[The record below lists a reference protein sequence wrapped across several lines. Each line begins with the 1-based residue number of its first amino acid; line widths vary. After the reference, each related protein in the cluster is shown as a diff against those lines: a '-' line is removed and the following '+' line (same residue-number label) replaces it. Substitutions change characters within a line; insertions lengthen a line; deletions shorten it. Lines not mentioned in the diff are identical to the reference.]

1 MRFGRLTAYLLAL
14 PLALALNPAIAQTL
28 TATHQFGGP
37 LYEGDQNVPVTISGF
52 TISGEC
58 SEIGLNLVTGNS
70 SDFSV
75 SSESLGQPC
84 DSTRTEARFVFTFKD
99 VPGGQNSKTLVHELY
114 SVDKT
119 DSTKTTRGRFTLT
132 ITNGLRPQKVSL
144 NRPISGGGTDPKK
157 GIELQE
163 GSAPVTI
170 EVWLTHPPPDENR
183 GARVDFTSNGQALW
197 GGTSRGGVSAAR
209 YFTKDNYAD
218 RQTITLRPDPDDNS
232 DDWKG
237 HVDVDPALYYYLP
250 IIRIPVTVID
260 RTAVPVFDSNS
271 LTLIEGGPAKSYTV
285 KLDREPVA
293 DVTLVTK
300 AHTHLRFKGP
310 DDSAFGEQATV
321 TFTTG
326 ANGTWKT
333 PQTVEVKHILD
344 SNGNNESGQIDLERG
359 SGTQDWQLQDGN
371 LSVTLTD
378 AGNAPIFSRDSVPVI
393 EGGAAETYTV
403 KLERD
408 PGRTIVLAAE
418 VPSAHR
424 QSVKVQAP
432 GGQAGTRA
440 ELTFT
445 SGDSGTWQ
453 TPQTI
458 TVTAVSDEN
467 LVDETVTLTHSVS
480 SSLNWPAGVKH
491 SVEVQVSDRGGGQVE
506 LSEGTTMNVWEGQDA
521 ETYTVK
527 LSRPP
532 TDEVTITIASS
543 DTSKVTV
550 SPTTLTFDA
559 INYDQA
565 QTVSL
570 SSPAGSVTEGDGAAI
585 THAVAGYGAT
595 TDGPKITVLLVD
607 TTLTETLNLQ
617 FSNSRFSYEEGTG
630 GSFGIP
636 NPAKVEVT
644 LQGSNGYTG
653 FLPAVSFRVCFQDE
667 DGDGRASVFRKDIA
681 TLSHGE
687 KCVDDSLDR
696 LRSAASVKTT
706 VEVFKLLGDSAD
718 EKFEKVIV
726 TLQADPDNPL
736 PAMVTI
742 PEAGKTADF
751 IVEDAQLT
759 KVKFTRTDAGSIQEG
774 GSDKATFEFATQG
787 RSLYAGEEIRVP
799 LKIGGDGITGDDY
812 AVTVVSGGAL
822 STTAPYSASAPALV
836 IKGSGNTFQDVNRKS
851 QKIVF
856 EVAALA
862 DGAAEGGS
870 ETMTVGHTAPVSNLN
885 TDGVRFE
892 TGATELAS
900 DSQNNVAVEIIEHPT
915 VSIAAAGD
923 VTEGSDA
930 VFNLTVAPAP
940 GTGESISVTYDLAQ
954 TGDFVAAADVGTGKT
969 VSVDDTGSAKITVAT
984 VDDSVDETDGSLAA
998 TLAPAPAT

>member
-14 PLALALNPAIAQTL
+14 PLALALNPAIAQAL

-132 ITNGLRPQKVSL
+132 IRDGRRPQKVSL

-163 GSAPVTI
+163 GSAAVTI

-183 GARVDFTSNGQALW
+183 SARVDFTSNGQALW
-197 GGTSRGGVSAAR
+197 GGTSVGGASASR

-285 KLDREPVA
+285 KLDREPAA

-326 ANGTWKT
+326 ASGTWKT
-333 PQTVEVKHILD
+333 PQTIEVKHIQD
-344 SNGNNESGQIDLERG
+344 SNGNNESAQIVHERG

-371 LSVTLTD
+371 VSVTLTD
-378 AGNAPIFSRDSVPVI
+378 AGNAPIFSRDSVSVI
-393 EGGAAETYTV
+393 EGGTAQSYTV

-408 PGRTIVLAAE
+408 PGSAVVLAAE
-418 VPSAHR
+418 VPPEHR

-432 GGQAGTRA
+432 GGQAGARA

-445 SGDSGTWQ
+445 RGASGTWK

-458 TVTAVSDEN
+458 TVTAVSDDN
-467 LVDETVTLTHSVS
+467 LIDETVTLTHSTSS
-480 SSLNWPAGVKH
+480 SSLNWPTGVKH
-491 SVEVQVSDRGGGQVE
+491 SVEVQVSDRGGGEVE
-506 LSEGTTMNVWEGQDA
+506 ISRKPSAVYEGLEAVTYDVSLSH
-521 ETYTVK
+521 
-527 LSRPP
+527 PP
-532 TDEVTITIASS
+532 ADEAIVTITSS
-543 DTSKVTV
+543 DTTKLVV
-550 SPTTLTFDA
+550 SPTTLKFDA
-559 INYDQA
+559 GNYDQA

-570 SSPAGSVTEGDGAAI
+570 SSPAGSVTEGDGATI
-585 THAVAGYGAT
+585 THAVTGYGAT
-595 TDGPKITVLLVD
+595 TAGPQFFAALVD

-617 FSNSRFSYEEGTG
+617 FSKPRFSGKEGTG

-636 NPAKVEVT
+636 NPAQVEVT
-644 LQGSNGYTG
+644 LQGSNGYRG
-653 FLPAVSFRVCFQDE
+653 FLPAVSFRVCFQDD
-667 DGDGRASVFRKDIA
+667 DGAGRASVFRKDIA
-681 TLSHGE
+681 TLSHGK

-696 LRSAASVKTT
+696 IRSAASVKTT
-706 VEVFKLLGDSAD
+706 LEVFKLLGDSAD
-718 EKFEKVIV
+718 EKFEKLTV
-726 TLQADPDNPL
+726 TLQAHPDNPL

-742 PEAGKTADF
+742 PQAGSKADF
-751 IVEDAQLT
+751 FVEDAQLT
-759 KVKFTRTDAGSIQEG
+759 EVKFTRTDSGSIQEG
-774 GSDKATFEFATQG
+774 GSDKATFEFATVS
-787 RSLYAGEEIRVP
+787 RSLYAGEELRVP
-799 LKIGGDGITGDDY
+799 LKIGGTGITGDDY
-812 AVTVVSGGAL
+812 TVSVVSGGTL
-822 STTAPYSASAPALV
+822 STSAPYSASAPALV
-836 IKGSGNTFQDVNRKS
+836 IKGSGRHLPGCERQLAENRLRGRR
-851 QKIVF
+851 
-856 EVAALA
+856 A
-862 DGAAEGGS
+862 
-870 ETMTVGHTAPVSNLN
+870 
-885 TDGVRFE
+885 R
-892 TGATELAS
+892 
-900 DSQNNVAVEIIEHPT
+900 
-915 VSIAAAGD
+915 
-923 VTEGSDA
+923 
-930 VFNLTVAPAP
+930 
-940 GTGESISVTYDLAQ
+940 
-954 TGDFVAAADVGTGKT
+954 
-969 VSVDDTGSAKITVAT
+969 
-984 VDDSVDETDGSLAA
+984 
-998 TLAPAPAT
+998 